1 MSNNF
6 KWLSKEFS
14 DLWIKRCREL
24 YDEVERTGICQELH
38 MKYIVRASHMQEYY
52 IDKFPWLLEM
62 PMYDPTNESV
72 VFFRFNG
79 SDPETDKFEVH
90 KDPDNACA
98 NVNVPVYN
106 CTHETR
112 TIWVEPIEEEIESW
126 EYRAGSKLD
135 PDKQETFSNHLRSE
149 YREIETQYITDRC
162 CLFKGDV
169 WHKVIVDHKRDEW
182 RIMAKFWSMGN
193 NWQEL
198 QKTFSNDLDLNYD
211 NSILTT

>member
-6 KWLSKEFS
+6 KWLNKQFS
-14 DLWIKRCREL
+14 DLWISRCREL
-24 YDEVERTGICQELH
+24 YQEVEKTKIAKELH
-38 MKYIVRASHMQEYY
+38 MKYIITPEQLKEYY

-62 PMYDPTNESV
+62 PMYDPTKESV

-79 SDPETDKFEVH
+79 SDKELNKFEVH
-90 KDPDNACA
+90 KDPTEAYA

-135 PDKQETFSNHLRSE
+135 PNKEETFSNHLRSE

-193 NWQEL
+193 NWEEL
-198 QKTFSNDLDLNYD
+198 QKTFSDDLDLNYD

>member
-6 KWLSKEFS
+6 KWLNKQFS
-14 DLWIKRCREL
+14 DLWISRCREL
-24 YDEVERTGICQELH
+24 YQEVEKTKIAKELH
-38 MKYIVRASHMQEYY
+38 MKYIITPEQLKEYY

-62 PMYDPTNESV
+62 PMYDPTKESV

-79 SDPETDKFEVH
+79 SDKELNKFEVH
-90 KDPDNACA
+90 KDPTEAYA

-135 PDKQETFSNHLRSE
+135 PNKEETFSNHLRSE

-193 NWQEL
+193 NWEEL

>member
-135 PDKQETFSNHLRSE
+135 PNKEETFSNHLRSE

-193 NWQEL
+193 NWEEL

>member
-6 KWLSKEFS
+6 KWLNKQFS
-14 DLWIKRCREL
+14 DLWISRCREL
-24 YDEVERTGICQELH
+24 YQEVEKTKIAKELH
-38 MKYIVRASHMQEYY
+38 MKYIITPEQLKEYY

-62 PMYDPTNESV
+62 PMYDPTKESV

-79 SDPETDKFEVH
+79 SDKELNKFEVH
-90 KDPDNACA
+90 KDPTEAYA

-135 PDKQETFSNHLRSE
+135 PNKEETFSNHLRSE
-149 YREIETQYITDRC
+149 YKEIETQYITDRC

-193 NWQEL
+193 NWEEL

-211 NSILTT
+211 NSILTA

>member
-1 MSNNF
+1 
-6 KWLSKEFS
+6 
-14 DLWIKRCREL
+14 
-24 YDEVERTGICQELH
+24 
-38 MKYIVRASHMQEYY
+38 
-52 IDKFPWLLEM
+52 M

-135 PDKQETFSNHLRSE
+135 PNKEETFSNHLRSE

-193 NWQEL
+193 NWEEL

>member
-106 CTHETR
+106 CTPETR

-135 PDKQETFSNHLRSE
+135 PNKEETFSNHLRSE

-193 NWQEL
+193 NWEEL

>member
-6 KWLSKEFS
+6 KWLNKQFS
-14 DLWIKRCREL
+14 DLWISRCREL
-24 YDEVERTGICQELH
+24 YQEVEKTKIAKELH
-38 MKYIVRASHMQEYY
+38 MKYIITPEQLKEYY

-62 PMYDPTNESV
+62 PMYDPTKESV

-79 SDPETDKFEVH
+79 SDKELNKFEVH
-90 KDPDNACA
+90 KDPTEAYA

-135 PDKQETFSNHLRSE
+135 PNKQETFSNHLRSE

-193 NWQEL
+193 NWEEL